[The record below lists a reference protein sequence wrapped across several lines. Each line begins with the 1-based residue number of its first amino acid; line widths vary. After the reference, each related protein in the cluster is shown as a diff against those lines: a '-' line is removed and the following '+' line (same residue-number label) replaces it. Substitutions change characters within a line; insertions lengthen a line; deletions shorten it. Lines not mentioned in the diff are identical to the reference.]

1 MRHATTQFT
10 TTSDPEGPQVPQT
23 KVVVQFYAALLFP
36 DGTVLCT
43 SQNMGGVD
51 VAQLFRAPAGEPA
64 RESSAEE

>member
-1 MRHATTQFT
+1 MRHAAPQFT
-10 TTSDPEGPQVPQT
+10 TTSDPEGPQVPQA
-23 KVVVQFYAALLFP
+23 KVVVQFYAALRFP

-64 RESSAEE
+64 DEAADEG